1 MKHNSN
7 KIKKIF
13 HLEYTQTITY
23 SYFVEAGSKEEAE
36 SLFWDGKANLE
47 WKNKD
52 DDLEITECDED

>member
-1 MKHNSN
+1 LKPPSSENN
-7 KIKKIF
+7 LQQRTPYLPF
-13 HLEYTQTITY
+13 A
-23 SYFVEAGSKEEAE
+23 AGSKEEAE